1 MTEPISILPYGRQNI
16 DDDDIRAVVEALSGD
31 YLTTGPNVDA
41 FEERLGA
48 FLAAGGCASCSN
60 GTAALH
66 LALLQAGIGP
76 GDAVIVPSITFLA
89 SANAV
94 RYVGAEVV
102 FADVD
107 ADTALMMADHYVA
120 ALERADDKN
129 IRAVMPVHIG
139 GQCVAPMELEA
150 VCRAHD
156 VKIIEDATHALGTRY
171 FDSSGTQYSVG
182 ECAHSDLAV
191 FSFHPVKTMAMGE
204 GGAVTSGSSVEAE
217 QIRELRNHGMVR
229 APERFLNTEM
239 GFDENGEPNVWYY
252 EMQAPGYNFRIT
264 DIQCA
269 LGISQ
274 LKKLAGFIQ
283 RREHLRRQ
291 YEDEIEVRGLPL
303 KPVPRVDNCEPGWH
317 LFSVLIDFDILGKTR
332 NKCMRELRDL
342 GVGTQVH
349 YIPVHKQ
356 PYYAERYTATPDL
369 PGVEEYYR
377 RTLSLPLFPGM
388 EDRDVLKVLDALG
401 KVLS

>member
-1 MTEPISILPYGRQNI
+1 MTCPNSILPYGRQNI
-16 DDDDIRAVVEALSGD
+16 DEDDIRAVVDALSGQ
-31 YLTTGPNVDA
+31 YLTTGPTVDA
-41 FEERLGA
+41 FEEALGI

-60 GTAALH
+60 GTTALH
-66 LALLQAGIGP
+66 LALLQANIGP
-76 GDAVIVPSITFLA
+76 GDAVLVPSITFLA

-107 ADTALMMADHYVA
+107 ADTALMTAEHCADA
-120 ALERADDKN
+120 FERAGDKN

-139 GQCVAPMELEA
+139 GQCVAPMELQA
-150 VCRAHD
+150 VCETRD

-204 GGAVTSGSSVEAE
+204 GGAVTSRTPAAAE
-217 QIRELRNHGMVR
+217 SIRELRNHGMVR
-229 APERFLNTEM
+229 APERFVNTEM
-239 GFDENGEPNVWYY
+239 AFDEKGEPNVWYY
-252 EMQAPGYNFRIT
+252 EMQTPGYNFRIT

-274 LKKLAGFIQ
+274 LKKLANFIE
-283 RREHLRRQ
+283 RRESLRRQ
-291 YEDEIEVRGLPL
+291 YENGIEARGLPL
-303 KPVPRVDNCEPGWH
+303 IPVPRVDDCEPGWH
-317 LFSVLIDFDILGKTR
+317 LFSVLIDFEGIGKSR
-332 NKCMRELRDL
+332 NQCMRALREL

-356 PYYAERYTATPDL
+356 PYYVARYGETSDLQGAED
-369 PGVEEYYR
+369 YYR
-377 RTLSLPLFPGM
+377 RTLSLPLFPAM
-388 EDRDVLKVLDALG
+388 EDSDVLKVLDALG
-401 KVLS
+401 KVLT